1 MTEPIDPRPTP
12 PPPMTAATGA
22 LDLVRQQEGPNQ
34 VELLLHGELDATT
47 CPVAE
52 REIAGAQDERPAVLV
67 VDLAGLTYLDSSGI
81 RMVLLAQEH
90 ADDAGRTV
98 AVRLGSGMARRLFDM
113 LGLTDRLEV
122 LDTHQEI
129 DADAET
135 DADQSRGT
143 TDGRSRS

>member
-1 MTEPIDPRPTP
+1 
-12 PPPMTAATGA
+12 
-22 LDLVRQQEGPNQ
+22 
-34 VELLLHGELDATT
+34 
-47 CPVAE
+47 
-52 REIAGAQDERPAVLV
+52 
-67 VDLAGLTYLDSSGI
+67 
-81 RMVLLAQEH
+81 MVLLAQEH

-98 AVRLGSGMARRLFDM
+98 AVRLGMGMARRLFDM